1 MTTSRNKRILL
12 ILSSIP
18 HKESAQFIFLQP
30 LLNLGRN
37 FVEKNVKSIWSTLFF
52 RVFGCPKSNQLLS
65 NYFEILFF
73 SDKWEAK
80 LFAAKNNALC
90 IPTQGFLMRNKLV
103 ICLVIPADSLLL
115 THSGHL
121 WRLTNHNPI
130 LEELQEHLSNRYS
143 PLDQG
148 IPSQQPREHVLY
160 MRDR

>member
-18 HKESAQFIFLQP
+18 HKESAQLIFLH
-30 LLNLGRN
+30 LHTN
-37 FVEKNVKSIWSTLFF
+37 FVKKNVKSIRSTVLEFWSSQMFLFRQARSQTF
-52 RVFGCPKSNQLLS
+52 RCQ
-65 NYFEILFF
+65 
-73 SDKWEAK
+73 
-80 LFAAKNNALC
+80 NNALC

-103 ICLVIPADSLLL
+103 IWLVIPADSLLL

-143 PLDQG
+143 PLHQG

-160 MRDR
+160 IYERPLRKLEFL